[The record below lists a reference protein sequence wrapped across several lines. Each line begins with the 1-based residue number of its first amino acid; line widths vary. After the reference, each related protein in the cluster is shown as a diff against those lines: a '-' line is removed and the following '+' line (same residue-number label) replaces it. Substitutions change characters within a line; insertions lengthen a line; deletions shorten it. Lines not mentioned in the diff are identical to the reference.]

1 MHLKYQSKLVGL
13 PGGSLGMPGEQLGGG
28 LGVISAV
35 ILKDYK
41 FLSPAI
47 GTSIQVMIKGLQV
60 FRMAP
65 SHCRP
70 DN

>member
-1 MHLKYQSKLVGL
+1 MS
-13 PGGSLGMPGEQLGGG
+13 LGGG

-47 GTSIQVMIKGLQV
+47 GTSIQVMINDEERRCYLHTMYR
-60 FRMAP
+60 FDAL
-65 SHCRP
+65 
-70 DN
+70 